1 MSHGVVCKYHYRENF
16 RVWLTSV
23 TVWLFFREGV
33 AKCPCKCGSVSE
45 IYKFQ
50 REHPRLSRK
59 FTDTIE
65 RTYSACSWM
74 PDERF
79 QDAISDA
86 VDEFLGAAPKVDIY

>member
-45 IYKFQ
+45 IYNTMLKIAF
-50 REHPRLSRK
+50 
-59 FTDTIE
+59 D
-65 RTYSACSWM
+65 
-74 PDERF
+74 D
-79 QDAISDA
+79 
-86 VDEFLGAAPKVDIY
+86 LGSKMLMAGTQTAYLKKL